1 MSVDQEDI
9 VPEELIRQALALSD
23 LNQKYFVY
31 FEEETGN
38 ILSVSNEYVNNS
50 KNVVEFDLS
59 DVSDFL
65 NGFKNINRYRISLSN
80 QNKPVIVS
88 KLSDDKIIP
97 NALVE
102 IPLVKDWKSVF
113 MVENHLYYKQWVFQV
128 QPDYKSI
135 LQPFNLDYTIN
146 MFIVDKKSDNSLIR
160 QIPIKMKNL
169 TLNEKFIV
177 PHEHRVESSPEKIKV
192 YMKRF
197 FTSSGLIIL

>member
-1 MSVDQEDI
+1 
-9 VPEELIRQALALSD
+9 
-23 LNQKYFVY
+23 
-31 FEEETGN
+31 
-38 ILSVSNEYVNNS
+38 
-50 KNVVEFDLS
+50 
-59 DVSDFL
+59 
-65 NGFKNINRYRISLSN
+65 
-80 QNKPVIVS
+80 
-88 KLSDDKIIP
+88 
-97 NALVE
+97 
-102 IPLVKDWKSVF
+102 